1 LGKMAAAAAP
11 PSSELDVGRST
22 EAAEANAAAA
32 KPEGE
37 VAEVGKVGKEAL
49 DPLMPIVI
57 PNQGEDS
64 RPVPKQVQC
73 LENGTDL
80 FKMFEVDMNKFDS
93 SQVRKS
99 YHKMATFVHPDK
111 LGREPTDADRARF
124 TKLKQAYTVL
134 MDEQLRAVYRQHCF
148 GIAGSG
154 GCAPQGHET
163 ALSKALEMARELRK
177 MGEERALVLYK
188 AAEVGWSE
196 VQKDQDGRAM
206 RGDGR
211 KLAHKFNIF
220 QEISSE
226 DDDGELEKERRGL
239 TVEQILERS
248 PKYADKF
255 LDKVKPLLVDP
266 KVSKTAAGGAFTML
280 EEPHLMP
287 LLNESSKSV
296 QRHIRKCRT
305 ALKQMNWA
313 MTSLLAHKDSP
324 WRGLEVKGSLA
335 EHGCVKL
342 LELMKSGMA
351 VGKFS
356 EVHEEEFAKLMDN
369 LHRLYMDIFERRGQ
383 ELLKGAIQSELDV
396 IYLLPES
403 GGRFPDGSRVL
414 LQDLSARADLNGKAG
429 KIVAWDFALQR
440 YTVEIEKEEKKKDV
454 EAPANPDM
462 FGLGDVEDEEEDDA
476 EKNQIELAVPKKLMV
491 LPKNVLVDLNP
502 PKSQL
507 ERLVKDWNVWRKR
520 PRSVS
525 ASQDA
530 EAVAAALGPPLE
542 SMANFL
548 QDATQAVGTGLAT
561 GRDGAELI
569 ADECRQALSNARNL
583 AAKLL
588 GEEPQ
593 EPPKPPPL
601 NEPAP
606 ALVPFQGETVSQA
619 LKEAAEVAQ
628 ASIELNKDK
637 KEKKR
642 SRSRKRR
649 RKKSSS
655 SSSSGKKKRKR

>member
-1 LGKMAAAAAP
+1 MP
-11 PSSELDVGRST
+11 PSKR
-22 EAAEANAAAA
+22 
-32 KPEGE
+32 
-37 VAEVGKVGKEAL
+37 
-49 DPLMPIVI
+49 
-57 PNQGEDS
+57 
-64 RPVPKQVQC
+64 
-73 LENGTDL
+73 
-80 FKMFEVDMNKFDS
+80 
-93 SQVRKS
+93 RKS
-99 YHKMATFVHPDK
+99 
-111 LGREPTDADRARF
+111 
-124 TKLKQAYTVL
+124 VL
-134 MDEQLRAVYRQHCF
+134 P
-148 GIAGSG
+148 AG
-154 GCAPQGHET
+154 
-163 ALSKALEMARELRK
+163 
-177 MGEERALVLYK
+177 
-188 AAEVGWSE
+188 
-196 VQKDQDGRAM
+196 DQDGRAM

-255 LDKVKPLLVDP
+255 LDKVKPLLIDP
-266 KVSKTAAGGAFTML
+266 KVSKVAAGGAFTML
-280 EEPHLMP
+280 EEPQLMP

-383 ELLKGAIQSELDV
+383 ELLKAAIQSELNV

-414 LQDLSARADLNGKAG
+414 LQDLAARADLNGKAG
-429 KIVAWDFALQR
+429 KIMAWDFALQR
-440 YTVEIEKEEKKKDV
+440 YTVEIEKEEKKKDA

-462 FGLGDVEDEEEDDA
+462 FGLGDVEDEEEDDT

-491 LPKNVLVDLNP
+491 LPKNVLVDLKP
-502 PKSQL
+502 PKGEL
-507 ERLVKDWNVWRKR
+507 DRLVKDWNVWRKR

-548 QDATQAVGTGLAT
+548 QDAAQAVGTGLAT
-561 GRDGAELI
+561 GRDGVELI
-569 ADECRQALSNARNL
+569 ADECRQALSSARNL

-628 ASIELNKDK
+628 ASIELNK
-637 KEKKR
+637 
-642 SRSRKRR
+642 
-649 RKKSSS
+649 
-655 SSSSGKKKRKR
+655 